1 MVDRPLRFCDVCGG
15 LDDHPRHV
23 LADVG
28 NGSKPSEEFLAGL
41 PDAPASAGAL
51 LLDPNT
57 TIRHM
62 DCCAA
67 AGCQVCQATEEAH
80 GGARGAE
87 LIASLESGVGRDL
100 DVTDLTVGGTNG

>member
-1 MVDRPLRFCDVCGG
+1 MPKQERPLRFCDVCGG

-23 LADVG
+23 LADPG
-28 NGSKPSEEFLAGL
+28 NGSKPTPEFLESL
-41 PDAPASAGAL
+41 PEGAPISAVAL

-67 AGCQVCQATEEAH
+67 AGCEVCQKTEDATGGVRGKKLIAAIA
-80 GGARGAE
+80 GGA
-87 LIASLESGVGRDL
+87 LDGVE
-100 DVTDLTVGGTNG
+100 V